1 MGKHGPE
8 FCPNS
13 SCCHHYQETRM
24 RKRWWVYD
32 GFYHC
37 NREGDVQRYRCT
49 DCGKRFSDTTF
60 SLDYYAKKRVN
71 LYRLRRMICSGSS
84 VRASARQLFCS
95 PSTITRRLVI
105 LARQSM
111 AADAALREHIELSES
126 LVADGFQSFWVSQY
140 HPNNFNL
147 LCGSDSQYVYAL
159 TTVSL
164 KRSGRMSD
172 HQRQKRDS
180 IERVHPSDPKGLL
193 RSFTELMSV
202 ASRLKRG
209 SATGGRIELYT
220 DEHQTYPR
228 CLAPF
233 GDTEVMHCQVSS
245 KAPRSGANPLFAV
258 NYLDREIRKD
268 CAEHH
273 RESVCFARSAAMSV
287 ARMWVYLLWHNIE
300 KPYRISPQSSI
311 THAEAAGIESQRIAR
326 QRRRMLRQRAFFT
339 RSVLSETQR
348 RDWLQLLWTPER
360 ENRRNL
366 RITPCYAAA

>member
-1 MGKHGPE
+1 MRKQGPE
-8 FCPNS
+8 FCPNFS
-13 SCCHHYQETRM
+13 CHHHYGEIRT

-32 GFYHC
+32 GVYDSD
-37 NREGDVQRYRCT
+37 REGEVQRYRCN
-49 DCGKRFSDTTF
+49 DCGKRFSDATF

-71 LYRLRRMICSGSS
+71 LYRLRRMIVCGSS
-84 VRASARQLFCS
+84 VRATARQLFVS
-95 PSTITRRLVI
+95 PSTVTRRMVI

-111 AADAALREHIELSES
+111 AADAQLRDQQVRAES

-172 HQRQKRDS
+172 HQRQRRDS
-180 IERVHPSDPKGLL
+180 IERAHPSDPKGLE

-202 ASRLKRG
+202 AARLKRG
-209 SATGGRIELYT
+209 DTQGEPLSLYT
-220 DEHQTYPR
+220 DEHQVYPR

-233 GDTEVMHCQVSS
+233 GHTEVRHSRVSS
-245 KAPRSGANPLFAV
+245 TSPRSGSNPLFAV

-273 RESVCFARSAAMSV
+273 RETVCFARSAAMSV

-311 THAEAAGIESQRIAR
+311 THAQAAGIRAQEVRR
-326 QRRRMLRQRAFFT
+326 QRRRMLRKRAFFT
-339 RSVLSETQR
+339 RSVLCESQR

-366 RITPCYAAA
+366 RLTPWYAAA

>member
-1 MGKHGPE
+1 MRTHGPA

-13 SCCHHYQETRM
+13 SCHHHYRQPRSGDQWWARDGVYES
-24 RKRWWVYD
+24 KRD
-32 GFYHC
+32 G
-37 NREGDVQRYRCT
+37 EVQRYRCT
-49 DCGKRFSDTTF
+49 DCGKRFSDSTF

-71 LYRLRRMICSGSS
+71 LYRLRRMICCGSS
-84 VRASARQLFCS
+84 VRAASRQLFCS
-95 PSTITRRLVI
+95 PSTVTRRMLI

-111 AADAALREHIELSES
+111 AADAQLREQQVRAEAF
-126 LVADGFQSFWVSQY
+126 VADGFQSFWVSQY

-147 LCGSDSQYVYAL
+147 LCGSESQYVYAV

-172 HQRQKRDS
+172 HQRRRRDR
-180 IERVHPSDPKGLL
+180 IERAHPSDPKGLE

-202 ASRLKRG
+202 AARVKRE
-209 SATGGRIELYT
+209 STAGGPIELYT
-220 DEHQTYPR
+220 DEHQVYPR

-233 GDTEVMHCQVSS
+233 GHREVRHCRVSS
-245 KAPRSGANPLFAV
+245 TAPRSGSNPLFAV

-273 RESVCFARSAAMSV
+273 RETVCFARSAAMSV
-287 ARMWVYLLWHNIE
+287 ARMWVYLLWHNID
-300 KPYRISPQSSI
+300 KPYRISPQASI
-311 THAEAAGIESQRIAR
+311 SHAEAAGIQARAVRR
-326 QRRRMLRQRAFFT
+326 QRRAMLRQRAFLT
-339 RSVLSETQR
+339 RSPLSETQR

-366 RITPCYAAA
+366 RLTPCYAAA